1 MKNKITTGSTFP
13 PLEIL
18 PKVGCTGISTTAL
31 DGSYLQ
37 ARTVEGSD
45 MDLPGQIVVI
55 PRGQQ
60 LQSFTPT
67 DADGMRF
74 TSKFGAVGL
83 AVVRREFIV
92 EGINER
98 GLSCGLFFF
107 PQYGSYEEF
116 TAANRQRTIGDLQL
130 NQWMLTQF
138 SSVKEVLTVLKSGN
152 IHIVGLDNKAAVH
165 WRVGDATGRQVVIEI
180 IHGKLHIHENTVS
193 VITNAPDFQWHLTN
207 LNNYVNLFPGNA
219 TPHSLGEQRLQ
230 PMGGNSGFLGIP
242 GDATSPSRFV
252 RAAFYCATAPKC
264 LDAIAAIKQCFHI
277 LNNFDIPIGIE
288 HPLGKAPNIPSAT
301 HWTSVINLTSK
312 IVYFKTAYNNTIR
325 YIDLNKID
333 FATVPYYTT
342 PMDKTKEQP
351 MKEILIPSCCE

>member
-1 MKNKITTGSTFP
+1 MKHKNATESALQ

-31 DGSYLQ
+31 DGCHIQ

-67 DADGMRF
+67 DTDGMRF

-107 PQYGSYEEF
+107 PQYGSYEYF
-116 TAANRQRTIGDLQL
+116 TAANRPRTIGDLQL

-138 SSVKEVLTVLKSGN
+138 STVREVIDALTSG
-152 IHIVGLDNKAAVH
+152 IVHIIGLDNKAAVH
-165 WRVGDATGRQVVIEI
+165 WRVGDTTGRQVVIEI
-180 IHGKLHIHENTVS
+180 IQGKLRIHENTVG

-207 LNNYVNLFPGNA
+207 LNNYVNLFPGSA
-219 TPHSLGEQRLQ
+219 VPHNLKKQHLQ
-230 PMGGNSGFLGIP
+230 PIGGNSGFLGLP

-264 LDAIAAIKQCFHI
+264 PDAITAVKQCFHI

-301 HWTSVINLTSK
+301 HWTSVINLTYK

-333 FATVPYYTT
+333 FATVPYYATS
-342 PMDKTKEQP
+342 MDKTKEQP